1 VSWIERA
8 ITEGLKKVDEI
19 EIFTVEGQSITAEL
33 RGKSI
38 SVAKEES
45 SSGICIRTIDK
56 GRIGASSTNNPIE
69 WERCLQAAISAGK
82 LVSPQEWSGLPGQ
95 QNFPSSKPCS
105 DPQVQLGPA
114 FLKDIIYGLIEGS
127 KQYNADITSGG
138 AEASRTRIS
147 LENSNGFQASVDYTD
162 NSCSLE
168 TIHES
173 STGNEFDMSW
183 EAKLDPF
190 QTGKTAAFY
199 AEKSWKGSDIN
210 TGTYDIVLSPM
221 ALGELIESTLI
232 PALSGKNVHA
242 GRSLL
247 KDKLNE
253 EIAVNSLKVY
263 DLPSTT
269 EGLGSVLWDTEGTP
283 TKRIDFIKNGALNA
297 FAYDIRTASRY
308 GKVSTGSAVRSGASG
323 SPGIGH
329 HNLLVEGRNTEVLE
343 EPAVFIKSVVGAHT
357 ANPMSGDF
365 SVELS
370 NAFLAE
376 NGELTTPVRKAML
389 AGNVFEMLK
398 VIQGVSKERKV
409 IGDMI
414 LPSVRIHDQ
423 TVIGV

>member
-1 VSWIERA
+1 
-8 ITEGLKKVDEI
+8 
-19 EIFTVEGQSITAEL
+19 
-33 RGKSI
+33 
-38 SVAKEES
+38 
-45 SSGICIRTIDK
+45 
-56 GRIGASSTNNPIE
+56 
-69 WERCLQAAISAGK
+69 
-82 LVSPQEWSGLPGQ
+82 
-95 QNFPSSKPCS
+95 
-105 DPQVQLGPA
+105 
-114 FLKDIIYGLIEGS
+114 
-127 KQYNADITSGG
+127 
-138 AEASRTRIS
+138 
-147 LENSNGFQASVDYTD
+147 
-162 NSCSLE
+162 
-168 TIHES
+168 
-173 STGNEFDMSW
+173 MSW